1 MATFD
6 WGKQRADLVRY
17 NRVEGISV
25 GVRGAVRFGPRA
37 APLSVALTGRLGT
50 ADVAPRATLA
60 FTRETPSGSL
70 ILSAYR
76 ELRPLEEAGRPLG
89 VGNSVTALLFGRD
102 DGDYYGATGAEVAW
116 TPPVIARR
124 GYRVRLYAER
134 QRAASRET
142 DGSVLGWIGW
152 DTGFRPQPVAEPA
165 DQMGIELTWWPRWGE
180 DPSQPSVQVDVH
192 VQAERGDHDFERAR
206 VTLSG
211 QLPLPLRSGLAAE
224 AGVGTSRGPA
234 PLQRLWWLGGPATL
248 RGFAPGVLAGRSF
261 LRGRLE
267 LFHDLTT
274 LPWARATSLVA
285 FADGAWAGER
295 RRIRWADAVASAG
308 IGLRLLGGVLRL
320 EAAWEWKGP
329 AARRL
334 DLYVDGLP

>member
-37 APLSVALTGRLGT
+37 PPLSAALTGRLGT

-76 ELRPLEEAGRPLG
+76 ELQLLKEAGRPLG

-102 DGDYYGATGAEVAW
+102 DGDYYGATGVEVAW
-116 TPPVIARR
+116 MPPVVARR

-134 QRAASRET
+134 QRAASLET
-142 DGSVLGWIGW
+142 DGSMLGWIGW
-152 DTGFRPQPVAEPA
+152 DAGFRPQPVAEPA
-165 DQMGIELTWWPRWGE
+165 DQMGIELTWWSRWGE
-180 DPSQPSVQVDVH
+180 DPAQPSVQVDVY
-192 VQAERGDHDFERAR
+192 VQAKRGDHDFERAR

-211 QLPLPLRSGLAAE
+211 QPPLPLRSGLAAE
-224 AGVGTSRGPA
+224 AGVGTSRRPA

-267 LFHDLTT
+267 LFTT
-274 LPWARATSLVA
+274 
-285 FADGAWAGER
+285 
-295 RRIRWADAVASAG
+295 
-308 IGLRLLGGVLRL
+308 
-320 EAAWEWKGP
+320 
-329 AARRL
+329 
-334 DLYVDGLP
+334 